1 MTSAGLDWKHNPI
14 AKIHVSCGIEFR
26 PEISKWIE
34 WEDGCKGAFQV
45 VGVLYVCKMMQAM
58 YRSQDVIQHF
68 VDMGAISD
76 FDGGMNYQQI
86 EIHDDR
92 RTSDVATWGGAR

>member
-1 MTSAGLDWKHNPI
+1 MEEYSDDICRIRLESNHI
-14 AKIHVSCGIEFR
+14 AKLHDSRGIEFR

-68 VDMGAISD
+68 VDRSNIG
-76 FDGGMNYQQI
+76 F
-86 EIHDDR
+86 
-92 RTSDVATWGGAR
+92 